1 VRLSFVT
8 AAAFAA
14 LFVTAA
20 SPADAAPRG
29 SGAAKARRA
38 PNAAEK
44 LVSEGRW
51 VEASALLRSE
61 ADDPSRSAAS
71 RKKAASAFEAL
82 EKRMPHLSLE
92 VPASFKGT
100 IAIDGAPLEV
110 ARWPAPVA
118 LDPGEHVVTT
128 RVGVATPVRYPITLR
143 ERERHVLALVDDAAS
158 ATPATAS
165 PSGEKD
171 ARARSDASPWRTV
184 GFVGLGAGIVALGA
198 GGVLAVMASNDKS
211 ALEARCPNNVCP
223 EAVRADFDSGRSKA
237 NLATFALA
245 GGAVLTAASVALV
258 VFGPQKKED
267 GRLELRAGVGSV
279 SLKGSFQ

>member
-1 VRLSFVT
+1 MRLSFVT

-20 SPADAAPRG
+20 SPLTPPRG
-29 SGAAKARRA
+29 SGSRKGALRTERRRKARQRGS
-38 PNAAEK
+38 
-44 LVSEGRW
+44 LGG
-51 VEASALLRSE
+51 ASALLRSE
-61 ADDPSRSAAS
+61 ADDPSRPAAS
-71 RKKAASAFEAL
+71 RKKAASALEAL

-110 ARWPAPVA
+110 ARWPAPLA

-143 ERERHVLALVDDAAS
+143 ERERHVLALVDDAPS